1 MTMLQQLSEVALTH
15 RQRSDISTGDIKSSQ
30 LPQILHC
37 LLQLQKNTVQAVQS
51 HSSLLQSLF
60 LTKTLLQFLAVLG
73 SSLLSKSYILHI

>member
-15 RQRSDISTGDIKSSQ
+15 RQRSDISTGDIKSSL

-60 LTKTLLQFLAVLG
+60 LTQTLLQFLAVLG
-73 SSLLSKSYILHI
+73 SNLLSKSYILHI